1 MGGTQYSICDT
12 VFHES
17 LQWIRNI
24 CFDDQL
30 KGIRLLSHT
39 NRQGVQLHPCRSKW
53 DAQLDVFV
61 WIWPFVGRFFRNVA
75 GKCQNLRWIRTFAAN
90 LSCQHS
96 TRGGWG
102 KEKATSTY
110 RGHTG
115 AEFYRRALFLMLQLS
130 WENLQSLHITGSKFY
145 MLKPP
150 DRLFFQCRKTGSC
163 VGWRRSNSVHKT
175 LLKQPSHRCTWT
187 TQPMLNKCSWALGM
201 FCESWSFSI
210 SNVVWVSQ
218 LRYLS
223 TQNLATWRNCDG
235 LFFAPRI
242 FVKRCNHLV
251 IFCRSF

>member
-1 MGGTQYSICDT
+1 MFSSNQKSAQYELSRGVFGSLEGTRSDLLPHLDRFFRHLKKVSESCGDGQRSSGSSEWKFHVRAGRSDRKFMGGTQYSICDT

-24 CFDDQL
+24 CVDDQL

-39 NRQGVQLHPCRSKW
+39 NCQGVQLHQCRSKW

-115 AEFYRRALFLMLQLS
+115 AEFYRRALFLR
-130 WENLQSLHITGSKFY
+130 
-145 MLKPP
+145 
-150 DRLFFQCRKTGSC
+150 D
-163 VGWRRSNSVHKT
+163 SN
-175 LLKQPSHRCTWT
+175 R
-187 TQPMLNKCSWALGM
+187 
-201 FCESWSFSI
+201 F
-210 SNVVWVSQ
+210 
-218 LRYLS
+218 
-223 TQNLATWRNCDG
+223 
-235 LFFAPRI
+235 
-242 FVKRCNHLV
+242 
-251 IFCRSF
+251 

>member
-1 MGGTQYSICDT
+1 MRVCSEFAIYVLMISWKEQDYCYTLY
-12 VFHES
+12 
-17 LQWIRNI
+17 
-24 CFDDQL
+24 
-30 KGIRLLSHT
+30 

-61 WIWPFVGRFFRNVA
+61 WIWPFVGKFFRNVA

-115 AEFYRRALFLMLQLS
+115 AEFYRRALFLRDSTRFKVAAILVGKIFKVCISQDP
-130 WENLQSLHITGSKFY
+130 NFY
-145 MLKPP
+145 MFEATGPAVKK
-150 DRLFFQCRKTGSC
+150 CRKTGSC
-163 VGWRRSNSVHKT
+163 VGWRRSNSVRKT

-201 FCESWSFSI
+201 FCKSWSFSI
-210 SNVVWVSQ
+210 SNIVSVSQ